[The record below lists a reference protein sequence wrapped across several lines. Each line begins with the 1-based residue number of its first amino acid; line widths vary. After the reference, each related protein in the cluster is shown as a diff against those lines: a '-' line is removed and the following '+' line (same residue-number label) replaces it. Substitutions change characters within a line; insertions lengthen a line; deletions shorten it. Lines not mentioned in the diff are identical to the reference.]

1 MRTSGVRNVLLVLL
15 IAIVMVFAVSCSKKA
30 EPQAAAGTAT
40 QAKSVEKIVLKF
52 GGVNNSTHPAIR
64 AMNEVFKPRVE
75 ELTGGRVEVQVF
87 DNAQLGGERDMMEQ
101 LQAGVLHMAYISPIF
116 ATVDPAIN
124 VMDLPFLFADAA
136 HVDKV
141 IDGGIG
147 MDLLKD
153 LPAKGLVPLAYYEN
167 GFRVVTNSRKPI
179 VSLADLKGMK
189 IRTPEAPIS
198 VAIFSALGANVTPL
212 SFGELYSAL
221 QQKVVDGQENAYNTV
236 ASSRFFEVQKY
247 VTETNHMWGSYV
259 VMASGKWWNT
269 IDKEAQEAIRSA
281 ALESSKYQRELFRS
295 QTADSKK
302 MAVDGGMEVSL
313 PNIEEFRAA
322 VSTVYDNFYKQY
334 PQYKQIVEQIQALR

>member
-1 MRTSGVRNVLLVLL
+1 MKARSGRNVLFVVLV
-15 IAIVMVFAVSCSKKA
+15 AIIMVFAVSCSKNA
-30 EPQAAAGTAT
+30 EPQAAAVSE
-40 QAKSVEKIVLKF
+40 AKAVSKIVLKF

-75 ELTGGRVEVQVF
+75 ELTGGRIEVQVF

-124 VMDLPFLFADAA
+124 VMDLPFLFANAE

-153 LPAKGLVPLAYYEN
+153 LPDKGLVPLAYYEN

-179 VSLADLKGMK
+179 VSLIDLKGIK

-198 VAIFSALGANVTPL
+198 VAIFNALGANVTPL

-247 VTETNHMWGSYV
+247 VTETNHMWGAYV

-269 IDKEAQEAIRSA
+269 IDKEAQEAIRTA
-281 ALESSKYQRELFRS
+281 ALESSKYQRKLFRS
-295 QTADSKK
+295 QTADSKN
-302 MAVDGGMEVSL
+302 MCIEGGMEVSI
-313 PNIEEFRAA
+313 PKIDEFRAA
-322 VSTVYDNFYKQY
+322 VSTVYDDFYKQY
-334 PQYKQIVEQIQALR
+334 PQYKEIVEQIQMLR